1 MRDVIIE
8 QGIDDG
14 TGLMRVVLIALQFVN
29 LCERQVQDPA
39 ATNKSQPL
47 TMLLV
52 INTVTVL
59 LPIRGRQQALPF
71 IETDRLC
78 IDPYRL
84 CQ

>member
-29 LCERQVQDPA
+29 LCERQVQDSA

-52 INTVTVL
+52 IKG
-59 LPIRGRQQALPF
+59 IRIIWLVC
-71 IETDRLC
+71 ES
-78 IDPYRL
+78 
-84 CQ
+84 